1 MRRRELHK
9 KGEWENAFGIDDIEE
24 GEDFDETKRVD
35 EWHQAM
41 RIIEAEIFML
51 SHGVAMGNTNIFSGK

>member
-24 GEDFDETKRVD
+24 GEDFDEIDRVD
-35 EWHQAM
+35 EEHQAM
-41 RIIEAEIFML
+41 EIIEAKRFLQSQGVEMKNTPIF
-51 SHGVAMGNTNIFSGK
+51 TGK